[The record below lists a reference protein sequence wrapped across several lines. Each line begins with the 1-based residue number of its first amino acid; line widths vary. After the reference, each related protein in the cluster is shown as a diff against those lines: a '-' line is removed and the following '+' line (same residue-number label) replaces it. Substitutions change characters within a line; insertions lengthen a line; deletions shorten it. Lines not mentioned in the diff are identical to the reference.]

1 MGSSRF
7 PGKPLAPILGRSMLE
22 HVYKRVAMC
31 KQLDEVFVATCDE
44 EIERAAES
52 FGAKV
57 IMTSSAHQR
66 ASDRIAEAAEG
77 IEADIVVL
85 VQGDEPMV
93 TPQMVQA
100 AIAPMLKDSSVQCVN
115 LTKRIEDEEELS
127 DPNTIKVLMGL
138 NGNALYFSREA
149 VPTRRILDFSQ
160 IPLFKQVCIIPF
172 RRELLLKYAAL
183 KPTPL
188 EKAESVDMLR
198 FLEHGYSVR
207 MVETD
212 VQTHSVD
219 TPADLVMVESL
230 MAKDPLVAHYID

>member
-57 IMTSSAHQR
+57 IMTSSTHQR

-138 NGNALYFSREA
+138 NDNALYFSREA

-172 RRELLLKYAAL
+172 RRELLLKYVAL

-230 MAKDPLVAHYID
+230 MDKDPLVAHYID

>member
-115 LTKRIEDEEELS
+115 LTKRIEDEDELA
-127 DPNTIKVLMGL
+127 DANTIKVLMGL

-183 KPTPL
+183 EPTPL